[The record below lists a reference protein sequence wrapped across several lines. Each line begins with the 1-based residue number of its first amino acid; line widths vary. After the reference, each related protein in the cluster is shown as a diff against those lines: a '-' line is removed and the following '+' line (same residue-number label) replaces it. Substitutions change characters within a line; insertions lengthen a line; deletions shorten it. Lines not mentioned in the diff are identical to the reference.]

1 MGEAANALRA
11 VTRPH
16 ASAVER
22 QTWREWRQSNPMSA
36 AGLASLAGLAVGG
49 TGLAAV
55 FLARALRNARLAK
68 QRKTTEEL
76 VDMHMKALK
85 GSKTKTDTASQ
96 EEIEEICVS
105 RVHDL
110 RDAPTWR
117 DTTTERTQGAREIL
131 QRILVKKGARRP
143 GSDALCSRVLDAQIE
158 FLETAIEEIDSAI
171 TRAALHDLDDGS
183 DGSIVME
190 RSRQGRRQLAPSPQR
205 LDSAP
210 VPSAQ
215 PPSVA
220 VQRETAG
227 HAVAYDAEC
236 YTHAQSRLAVYARA
250 NAALPS
256 ELWKVT
262 SPMKANNAG
271 VHHLYGHIATWD
283 VRGVGNMSSAFEST
297 QIAAQDLADLSFW
310 DTRQVKNM
318 RSMFHGAVD
327 FNGDISGWNTSN
339 VEDMAYMFSGA
350 KSFNRDISG
359 WSVKSVKGC
368 QFGEGRLKD
377 TFRETGMRHD
387 LKAKIGKRWG
397 LSAAQM
403 SESWLSSGA
412 LNLASGYGRARRVR
426 RVPRGYV

>member
-1 MGEAANALRA
+1 MDEAANALRA

-22 QTWREWRQSNPMSA
+22 HTWREWRQSNPMSA

-76 VDMHMKALK
+76 VDMHMKA
-85 GSKTKTDTASQ
+85 GPQTALRA
-96 EEIEEICVS
+96 EIEDICVS

-110 RDAPTWR
+110 RDAPNWR
-117 DTTTERTQGAREIL
+117 DTTTERTQGACEIL
-131 QRILVKKGARRP
+131 RRILVKKEARRP
-143 GSDALCSRVLDAQIE
+143 DALRSRALDAQIE
-158 FLETAIEEIDSAI
+158 FLETTIAEVDSAI
-171 TRAALHDLDDGS
+171 THAVLSGVDDDSLSGPIRKVAHS
-183 DGSIVME
+183 VSH
-190 RSRQGRRQLAPSPQR
+190 RPARRQLAPSPQR
-205 LDSAP
+205 LDGAP
-210 VPSAQ
+210 VPSAK

-220 VQRETAG
+220 VPRENAG
-227 HAVAYDAEC
+227 HAVVYGAEWHTSARLRHAAYQPSAG
-236 YTHAQSRLAVYARA
+236 ASPMRIRSG
-250 NAALPS
+250 ALR
-256 ELWKVT
+256 EVT
-262 SPMKANNAG
+262 STLQGDG
-271 VHHLYGHIATWD
+271 VHRLYGHIATWD
-283 VRGVGNMSSAFEST
+283 VRRVDDMHGAFEST
-297 QIAAQDLADLSFW
+297 QIAAEDLADLSFW

-350 KSFNRDISG
+350 MSFNRDISD
-359 WSVKSVKGC
+359 WNVKGG
-368 QFGEGRLKD
+368 QFREGRLND

-387 LKAKIGKRWG
+387 LKVKIGKRWG

-403 SESWLSSGA
+403 SDSWLHSGEH
-412 LNLASGYGRARRVR
+412 NLASGYGRARRVA
-426 RVPRGYV
+426 RGYV

>member
-85 GSKTKTDTASQ
+85 GSKTKTEASQ

-110 RDAPTWR
+110 RDAPSWR
-117 DTTTERTQGAREIL
+117 DTTTERIEGAREIL
-131 QRILVKKGARRP
+131 RRILVKKDARRP
-143 GSDALCSRVLDAQIE
+143 GSDALRSRALDAQIE
-158 FLETAIEEIDSAI
+158 FLATAIAEIDSAI
-171 TRAALHDLDDGS
+171 TRAAVCDLDDGS
-183 DGSIVME
+183 DGSILME
-190 RSRQGRRQLAPSPQR
+190 RGPGRRQLAPSPQR

-215 PPSVA
+215 APSVA
-220 VQRETAG
+220 VPRENAG

-236 YTHAQSRLAVYARA
+236 YTLAQSRHAVYARA

-256 ELWKVT
+256 VIWNTT

-283 VRGVGNMSSAFEST
+283 VRGVDNMSSAFEST
-297 QIAAQDLADLSFW
+297 NIAAEDFADLSFW

-327 FNGDISGWNTSN
+327 FNGDISSWNTSN

-350 KSFNRDISG
+350 TSFNRDISD
-359 WSVKSVKGC
+359 WNVKGG
-368 QFGEGRLKD
+368 QFREGRLLD

-387 LKAKIGKRWG
+387 LKAKIGERWG

-403 SESWLSSGA
+403 SESWLNSGE
-412 LNLASGYGRARRVR
+412 NLASGYWRARRVA
-426 RVPRGYV
+426 RGYV